1 MGPRVSVTISVLKR
15 DSSHIDVIV
24 EFKVYVIDLF
34 LKEVINDVT
43 IFLNWMGQDIQD
55 LKVLLFIIV

>member
-1 MGPRVSVTISVLKR
+1 MTISVLKR
-15 DSSHIDVIV
+15 DSSYVDVIV
-24 EFKVYVIDLF
+24 KFKVYVIDLF

-43 IFLNWMGQDIQD
+43 IFLNWMGQDIKD